1 MPSRNRIT
9 IDYKCSLSLYM
20 SPVKI
25 LIPKQSVDI
34 TGNKHYVIL
43 PKIILDYDMI
53 YAMLKL
59 KITNNL
65 TIY

>member
-1 MPSRNRIT
+1 
-9 IDYKCSLSLYM
+9 M
-20 SPVKI
+20 SPVKL
-25 LIPKQSVDI
+25 LIPELSVDI

-53 YAMLKL
+53 YAMIML